1 MAQVAVIGPATIDR
15 VVDDGVEVYKRGGVV
30 MYAGLSFAQ
39 LGISTRVLSN
49 VAAADEAMLAL
60 LCQRGI
66 EVHTGDSAQTTHF
79 VNYIAG
85 NARRQELLARA
96 SPIVAAQLGP
106 VLADVQHV
114 HLGPLYPGD
123 IETAA
128 LAVIAADCRVSLD
141 IQGYARQLAEQQI
154 VEQISGDLFPALQ
167 RADYIKASAEE
178 LKLVLDYYGKTLE
191 RLLAD
196 CEITECVVTE
206 GSHDGCVVDGA
217 GQRMDF
223 KAAPVAAVM
232 DPTGAGDVFFAAYL
246 TRRLHRGEASGV
258 AARFA
263 ADLAARH
270 VEGVFIEAE
279 ALLL

>member
-1 MAQVAVIGPATIDR
+1 VAQVAVVGSATIDR

-39 LGISTRVLSN
+39 LGISTKILSN

-60 LCQRGI
+60 LYQRGI

-141 IQGYARQLAEQQI
+141 IQGYARQLEGQQI

-167 RADYIKASAEE
+167 RADYIKASAE
-178 LKLVLDYYGKTLE
+178 LE
-191 RLLAD
+191 RLMAD

-206 GSHDGCVVDGA
+206 GSHGGWVVGQA
-217 GQRMDF
+217 GQRTDF
-223 KAAPVAAVM
+223 KAAPVATVM

-246 TRRLHRGEASGV
+246 TRRLHQGEASGE